1 MLCSAS
7 VNALQIM
14 FSNSSYESTAKWKT
28 CQIFKEATLVG
39 ISRAAVSKV
48 MMAYTNHRETSSAKR
63 NSGQKPKLSERDCC
77 TLKRT
82 V

>member
-1 MLCSAS
+1 MK
-7 VNALQIM
+7 VLQNGRLVR
-14 FSNSSYESTAKWKT
+14 FSKRPDFCVHLVRAFAIKM
-28 CQIFKEATLVG
+28 ATLVG

-48 MMAYTNHRETSSAKR
+48 MMAYTNHGETPSAKM
-63 NSGQKPKLSERDCC
+63 NSDQKPKLRERDCR